1 MSDSKPVYIIS
12 SCLLGL
18 LTRYDGQVK
27 QYPKALE
34 FLKHATL
41 IPLCPEQLGGFPT
54 PREAADI
61 TGGSG
66 EDVLNHK
73 AKVLTKSGN
82 DVSEAFILGAKQVLQ
97 IAQSQNIKKAILK
110 ARSPSCGVH
119 GVTGVTTALLQ
130 KHHIE
135 TVELD

>member
-1 MSDSKPVYIIS
+1 MSESKPVYIIS
-12 SCLLGL
+12 SCLFGL
-18 LTRYDGQVK
+18 LTRYDGKVK

-41 IPLCPEQLGGFPT
+41 IPLCPEQLGGLST

-66 EDVLNHK
+66 DDVLRHK
-73 AKVLTKSGN
+73 AKVLTKSGH
-82 DVSEAFILGAKQVLQ
+82 DVTDAFILGAEQVLQ
-97 IAQSQNIKKAILK
+97 IVQSQNIKKAILK

-119 GVTGVTTALLQ
+119 AVTGVTTALLQ
-130 KHHIE
+130 KHNIE
-135 TVELD
+135 TVEID